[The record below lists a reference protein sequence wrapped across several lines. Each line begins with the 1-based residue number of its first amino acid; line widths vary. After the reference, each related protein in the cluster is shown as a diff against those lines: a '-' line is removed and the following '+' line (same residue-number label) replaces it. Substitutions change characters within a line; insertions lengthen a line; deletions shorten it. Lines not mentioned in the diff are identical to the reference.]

1 MDRRKFLSETTTIG
15 VGALTLPSLKMTDS
29 FKEMR
34 MGIVVHSYASRWQSK
49 VKSEKFAGFSNA
61 IDLMEHCHQIG
72 AGGVQVV
79 VNDWTVDFAKKLRDK
94 REKLGMYLEG
104 SIAVPGK
111 PEDVQKFE
119 QEVINSKE
127 AGAQILR
134 TVTSGGRR
142 YEIFHSS
149 AAVDEFKKNAL
160 ASLQLTEPVLRKHK
174 VKLAIENHKDWR
186 ADELVHALQQLNSEW
201 IGVTLDFG
209 NSISLVEDPMKVI
222 ETLVP
227 YIFSTHV
234 KDMGVEECTDGFLL
248 SEVPLGKGFLDL
260 PKIIALCRKH
270 NPSIAFNLEMI
281 TRDPLEIPCLKND
294 YWTVF
299 DGVPGSDLAR
309 TLRMVK
315 QNKYKSPLPRVS
327 QLSAEER
334 LAVEEENILECLTY
348 SRDKLGL
355 K

>member
-1 MDRRKFLSETTTIG
+1 MN
-15 VGALTLPSLKMTDS
+15 
-29 FKEMR
+29 
-34 MGIVVHSYASRWQSK
+34 SK
-49 VKSEKFAGFSNA
+49 KYPGFSNA
-61 IDLMEHCHQIG
+61 IDLVVHCHKIG
-72 AGGVQVV
+72 AGGVQVMV
-79 VNDWTVDFAKKLRDK
+79 RDWTADFAKKLRDQ
-94 REKLGMYLEG
+94 REKLGLYLEG

-111 PEDVQKFE
+111 AEDVARFE

-149 AAVDEFKKNAL
+149 EDVQEFKKKAL
-160 ASLQLTEPVLRKHK
+160 ASLQLAEPVLRKHK

-186 ADELVHALQQLNSEW
+186 ADELVYALQQLKSEW

-209 NSISLVEDPMKVI
+209 NSISLIEDPMKVI

-234 KDMGVEECTDGFLL
+234 KDMGVEEYTDGFLL
-248 SEVPLGKGFLDL
+248 SEVPLGKGFLNL
-260 PKIIALCRKH
+260 PKIVALCRQH
-270 NPSIAFNLEMI
+270 NPAVAFNLEMI

-294 YWTVF
+294 YWASF
-299 DGVPGSDLAR
+299 DGVSGNDLAR

-327 QLSAEER
+327 HLSAEDR
-334 LAVEEENILECLTY
+334 LAVEEENILECVTF